1 MSINERL
8 EIKKKLQISANFYL
22 EILEVLQKLESQGF
36 LNILINDL
44 KKIYEAEQESLINGI
59 LLLFIKNK

>member
-1 MSINERL
+1 MGINERL
-8 EIKKKLQISANFYL
+8 EIKKNLQINANFYL

-44 KKIYEAEQESLINGI
+44 QNIYYAEQESLINGI
-59 LLLFIKNK
+59 S